1 MATVGLGSLKRT
13 VKLCAT
19 VGEAT
24 SSKCGCFRPA
34 GKIKLDFCVNCGIL
48 VAVMRDNERAI
59 SEGIRKRAEKGGD
72 MSVLSVLPWLKDEKR
87 AVTCCGCGCESTIT
101 IGEAL
106 EWDDISR
113 WQCWECE

>member
-1 MATVGLGSLKRT
+1 M
-13 VKLCAT
+13 
-19 VGEAT
+19 
-24 SSKCGCFRPA
+24 
-34 GKIKLDFCVNCGIL
+34 KIKLDFRGNCGIL
-48 VAVMRDNERAI
+48 VAVMRDSERAI
-59 SEGIRKRAEKGGD
+59 TEGIRKRAEKGGD